1 MGIRS
6 LKEAGTVED
15 GRDANLAGDMDGTK
29 HENAD
34 WALPT

>member
-6 LKEAGTVED
+6 LKETGTVED
-15 GRDANLAGDMDGTK
+15 GRDANVAGDMDGTR

-34 WALPT
+34 GALPT